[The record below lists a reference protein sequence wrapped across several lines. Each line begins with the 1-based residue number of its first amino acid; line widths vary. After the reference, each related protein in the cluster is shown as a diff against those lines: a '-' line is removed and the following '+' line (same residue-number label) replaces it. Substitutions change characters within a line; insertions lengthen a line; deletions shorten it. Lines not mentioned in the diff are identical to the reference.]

1 MRTMISSRRELPQ
14 REIWIVDTEFY
25 PGRGLANGGRDG
37 DPMTPLC
44 LVARE
49 LRSGRVVELWQ
60 DKLGPFPPYRLDA
73 DACIIT
79 YVGGAEFG
87 VHATRS
93 WGQPACAIDAYV
105 EFRHLTNDGNIKSG
119 DREKGFY
126 SLDGALRYFG
136 GNGIDTAHK
145 KDMRDRILQGP
156 PFSLQERRDIL
167 DYCRSDADALAQLI
181 PYLVPTI
188 RSLPHAYMRAS
199 FVWAIAQQEYRGIP
213 LARADL
219 NRILDRWDDM
229 RVDLVTAM
237 DAPYGC
243 YEIVDGEA
251 HWRKER
257 HAAMVQRLG
266 VAWPTY
272 ADGSYDTTAET
283 FKEVARQ
290 YPELEPLRE
299 LRSSISK
306 LRLHKLAVGGDNRN
320 RAQLWPYST
329 KTARNA
335 PGASAYVFGPAKW
348 LRFLITP
355 SPGFAL
361 VYRDYEQQEMF
372 IAAVVSGDSELLAAC
387 ETGDVYLGIAKQLGF
402 APPDATKKTH
412 GGIRNLFKTVCLG
425 ILYGLGAR
433 SLASRTGISR
443 VEAREILARL
453 RARFRVFEEFAA
465 RVADRA
471 GLELEL
477 STPFDWRMRCP
488 PGTNPRTIRNFP
500 IQSSGSEILHTAC
513 ILAERR
519 KIRLVASVHD
529 ALMAEAPV
537 DAIEETSAGLD
548 QVMRDASVVVLKGYE
563 LGTDEQVIRWG
574 GRFKDDRGQEMW
586 NTVSRLAKLEEV
598 ASA

>member
-1 MRTMISSRRELPQ
+1 MTTLSNWSDLLP

-25 PGRGLANGGRDG
+25 PGRGLANGGREG
-37 DPMTPLC
+37 DLMTPVC
-44 LVARE
+44 LVALE
-49 LRSGRVVELWQ
+49 LRSGRLVKLWQ
-60 DKLGPFPPYRLDA
+60 DDFGPFPPYRLDT
-73 DACIIT
+73 DACVIT

-87 VHATRS
+87 THIAVG
-93 WGQPACAIDAYV
+93 WGQPACALDAYV

-126 SLDGALRYFG
+126 SLDGALRHFG

-156 PFSLQERRDIL
+156 PFTLQERRDIL
-167 DYCRSDADALAQLI
+167 DYCHSDVEALARLV
-181 PYLVPTI
+181 PYIVPTI
-188 RSLPHAYMRAS
+188 RSLPHAYMRAN
-199 FVWAIAQQEYRGIP
+199 FVWAVAQQEHRGIP
-213 LARADL
+213 LAQADL
-219 NRILDRWDDM
+219 NRIIDRWDGM

-237 DAPYGC
+237 DGPFGC

-251 HWRKER
+251 HWREDR
-257 HAAMVQRLG
+257 HAAMVRRMGL
-266 VAWPTY
+266 AWPTR
-272 ADGSYDTTAET
+272 AGGSYDVTAET

-306 LRLHKLAVGGDNRN
+306 LRLHKLAVGSDGRN
-320 RAQLWPYST
+320 RAQLWAYGT

-348 LRFLITP
+348 LRFLIAP

-387 ETGDVYLGIAKQLGF
+387 ETGDVYLGIAKQLGL
-402 APPDATKKTH
+402 APPDAVKKTH

-425 ILYGLGAR
+425 ILYGLKAR
-433 SLASRTGISR
+433 SLANRTGISLD
-443 VEAREILARL
+443 EAREILARL
-453 RARFRVFEEFAA
+453 KARFRVFEEFAA

-471 GLELEL
+471 GLDLEL

-529 ALMAEAPV
+529 ALMAEAPA
-537 DAIEETSAGLD
+537 DMIEETSAALD
-548 QVMRDASVVVLKGYE
+548 CVMRDASAIVLKGYE
-563 LGTDEQVIRWG
+563 LGTDDQPIRHG

>member
-1 MRTMISSRRELPQ
+1 MRISSNWSDRLP

-37 DPMTPLC
+37 DVLTPLC
-44 LVARE
+44 LVAHE

-60 DKLGPFPPYRLDA
+60 DDFGPFPPYRLDA
-73 DACIIT
+73 DACIFT

-87 VHATRS
+87 THIARS

-105 EFRHLTNDGNIKSG
+105 EFRHLTNDGSIKSG

-156 PFSLQERRDIL
+156 PFTLQERRDIL
-167 DYCRSDADALAQLI
+167 DYCRSDVEALARLV
-181 PYLVPTI
+181 PYIVPTI
-188 RSLPHAYMRAS
+188 RSLPHAYMRAN
-199 FVWAIAQQEYRGIP
+199 FVWTIAQQEYRGIP

-219 NRILDRWDDM
+219 DRILERWDDM

-237 DAPYGC
+237 DSRFGC
-243 YEIVDGEA
+243 YEIVDGKA

-257 HAAMVQRLG
+257 HAAMVRRMGL
-266 VAWPTY
+266 AWPTY
-272 ADGSYDTTAET
+272 ADGSYDITAET

-290 YPELEPLRE
+290 YPEVEPLRE

-306 LRLHKLAVGGDNRN
+306 LRLHKLAVGSDGRN
-320 RAQLWPYST
+320 RAQLWAYGT
-329 KTARNA
+329 KTARSA

-348 LRFLITP
+348 LRHLITP
-355 SPGFAL
+355 SPGLAL
-361 VYRDYEQQEMF
+361 VYRDYEQQEMY
-372 IAAVVSGDSELLAAC
+372 IAAVVSGDSALLAAC

-412 GGIRNLFKTVCLG
+412 PAVRNLFKTVCLG
-425 ILYGLGAR
+425 ILYGLKAR
-433 SLASRTGISR
+433 SLAARTGISR
-443 VEAREILARL
+443 DEAREILARL
-453 RARFRVFEEFAA
+453 KARFRVFEEFAA

-471 GLELEL
+471 GLDLEL
-477 STPFDWRMRCP
+477 STPFGWYMHCP
-488 PGTNPRTIRNFP
+488 PGMNPRTIRNFP
-500 IQSSGSEILHTAC
+500 IQSTGSEILHIAC

-529 ALMAEAPV
+529 ALMAEGPA
-537 DAIEETSAGLD
+537 DTIEETSAALD
-548 QVMRDASVVVLKGYE
+548 QVMRDASAIVLKGYE
-563 LGTDEQVIRWG
+563 LSTDYQIIRRG
-574 GRFKDDRGQEMW
+574 ERFFDDRGIEMW
-586 NTVSRLAKLEEV
+586 NTVSRLAKLKEV